1 MEKLES
7 KRVYQTPQTQHPA
20 FIFIKIFAKLL
31 SLISLFFSFVKVPA
45 IRKC

>member
-7 KRVYQTPQTQHPA
+7 KRVYWIPQTQHPA
-20 FIFIKIFAKLL
+20 FVIINIFAKLF
-31 SLISLFFSFVKVPA
+31 SLISLFFSFVKVPD